1 MQREVKMGLETK
13 TIEAIKQKWQ
23 ESDIGVPSAY
33 WQYGTLWVDHPPAG
47 GVEAVKEAMLEVLNP
62 GLDVQVSKLK
72 ATTTEPWDQYAF
84 DIVGEVK

>member
-1 MQREVKMGLETK
+1 
-13 TIEAIKQKWQ
+13 
-23 ESDIGVPSAY
+23 
-33 WQYGTLWVDHPPAG
+33 
-47 GVEAVKEAMLEVLNP
+47 VKEAMLEVLNP